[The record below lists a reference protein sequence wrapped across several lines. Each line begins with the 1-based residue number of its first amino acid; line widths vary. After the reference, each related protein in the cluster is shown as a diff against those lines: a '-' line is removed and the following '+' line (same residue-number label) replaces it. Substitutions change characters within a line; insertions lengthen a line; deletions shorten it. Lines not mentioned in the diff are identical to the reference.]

1 MTKLL
6 NANLHELLKSKY
18 FYITIAASAFFGA
31 FLTAGMYLYP
41 NFNMPENSGI
51 VLTKDNI
58 LAFVPS
64 FAAILIPFAASATVA
79 VLLDSQ
85 YNHGTIRNMLVSGHT
100 RTEIF
105 LADLLAM
112 SAAAVIYFVCYQLAV
127 FSVAVFAFDYD
138 GYRLKAAL
146 VSLSVMLVMLICVST
161 VVSLLLGNLMRG
173 GKLTVVI
180 LVVQYALN
188 LSFVLGMFKKDNK
201 VMELLARLFPQ
212 SSLFD
217 FSYYTVP
224 DGIEKNLM
232 ISAVMIVVFSVI
244 GLIHFQKCD
253 IK

>member
-1 MTKLL
+1 
-6 NANLHELLKSKY
+6 
-18 FYITIAASAFFGA
+18 
-31 FLTAGMYLYP
+31 
-41 NFNMPENSGI
+41 
-51 VLTKDNI
+51 
-58 LAFVPS
+58 
-64 FAAILIPFAASATVA
+64 
-79 VLLDSQ
+79 
-85 YNHGTIRNMLVSGHT
+85 
-100 RTEIF
+100 
-105 LADLLAM
+105 
-112 SAAAVIYFVCYQLAV
+112 
-127 FSVAVFAFDYD
+127 
-138 GYRLKAAL
+138 
-146 VSLSVMLVMLICVST
+146 MLVMLICVST

>member
-1 MTKLL
+1 MRSLL
-6 NANLHELLKSKY
+6 SHLRYSGQS
-18 FYITIAASAFFGA
+18 IAFRLFFFASLYASAFFCVA
-31 FLTAGMYLYP
+31 AASPDT
-41 NFNMPENSGI
+41 ESSISGI
-51 VLTKDNI
+51 I
-58 LAFVPS
+58 SGSSVPS